1 MPKLAIK
8 DKEPEIKK
16 EKSSI
21 KIDKVEDEKAAR
33 VRLNILS

>member
-8 DKEPEIKK
+8 DKEPENIK
-16 EKSSI
+16 EKSSN

-33 VRLNILS
+33 VGLNILI